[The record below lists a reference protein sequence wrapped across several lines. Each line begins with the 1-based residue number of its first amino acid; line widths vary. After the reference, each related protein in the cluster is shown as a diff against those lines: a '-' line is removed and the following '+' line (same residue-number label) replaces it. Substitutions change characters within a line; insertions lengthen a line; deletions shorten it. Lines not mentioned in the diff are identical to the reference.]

1 MSDTRKILCT
11 KCNKPAE
18 AVTSPNTDTRISCSG
33 CGREEDLNKAIAAAA
48 KYQVS
53 NMLGASLGKIRSKH
67 ITVKRSPNPKPDFV
81 FE

>member
-1 MSDTRKILCT
+1 MSDTRKILCSA
-11 KCNKPAE
+11 CNKPAQ
-18 AVTSPNTDTRISCSG
+18 AVTSPNTDTKVRCPV
-33 CGREEDLNKAIAAAA
+33 CGRENDLNKAVAAAA

-67 ITVKRSPNPKPDFV
+67 IKVKRRTNPIPDFV